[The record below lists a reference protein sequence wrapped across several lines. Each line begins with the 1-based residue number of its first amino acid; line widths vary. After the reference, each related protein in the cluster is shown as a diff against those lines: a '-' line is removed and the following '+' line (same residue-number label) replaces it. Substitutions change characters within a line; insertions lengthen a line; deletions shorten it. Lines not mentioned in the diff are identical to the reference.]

1 MTNLVTF
8 ALIGNISGDDFAEK
22 IGTASV
28 VATFSHSLVRV
39 FVKVPF
45 KILQVKLHAYF
56 FTRYYYS
63 ENLLEVELEKIIISQ
78 HSLEKPVHRG
88 RSQISE
94 SVFLFSLIELR
105 PHGIDS

>member
-1 MTNLVTF
+1 MANLVTF
-8 ALIGNISGDDFAEK
+8 ALIGNISGDDFAK
-22 IGTASV
+22 KVRTASV

-39 FVKVPF
+39 FVKVPL
-45 KILQVKLHAYF
+45 KLQVMLHAYF
-56 FTRYYYS
+56 FTSYYCS

-105 PHGIDS
+105 PCGIDS